1 MYPFHRISRINA
13 MIALISVHHIV
24 ATCPIVQYYA
34 TSKSETSDSVYHIQ
48 GHTYIT
54 ITYVDSLYRALT
66 MHVLVCFFSCQQK
79 LNSTGEGGG
88 FLPCPRPS
96 SSSKAPRGLYRL
108 R

>member
-54 ITYVDSLYRALT
+54 ITYVDSLYCALT
-66 MHVLVCFFSCQQK
+66 MCLIVFSCQQK